1 MIYTVNG
8 PIEKDQMG
16 ITLSHEHFKWETDS
30 SYAHKLYFDRDY
42 DDEKTNINFELLIP
56 VLKDLYANSCRT
68 IVETSPP
75 IGGQNIKLLRKL
87 SLESG
92 VNIIPCTGWN
102 LSKYTQRIHSN
113 NFAKELAF
121 QWIKDFQEGL
131 DTIDGINIKPG
142 YIKLLLD
149 RGDFSTV
156 DQEMVRAAVMA
167 SKETAMPIH
176 CHILEAEMLY
186 SVIDLLEEENLDLSK
201 FLWAHASKEG
211 DFDAI
216 NYGVDK
222 GIWIGFDMIREGTYE
237 KNFELISKAIKLG
250 FEDKVLLSQD
260 YDFYEQAVEHNN
272 PQSCVS
278 FFTKF
283 IPYCYNYGM
292 SENIIDKM
300 ITENPANFYDF

>member
-30 SYAHKLYFDRDY
+30 SYAYKLYFDRDY
-42 DDEKTNINFELLIP
+42 DYEKTNKVFELLLP
-56 VLKDLYANSCRT
+56 VLEDLYANSCRT

-75 IGGQNIKLLRKL
+75 IGGQNIMLLKKL
-87 SLESG
+87 SQKSG
-92 VNIIPCTGWN
+92 INIIPCTGWN
-102 LSKYTQRIHSN
+102 LPKYTHQIHSN

-121 QWIKDFQEGL
+121 KWIKDFQEGL

-142 YIKLLLD
+142 YIKLLLE
-149 RGDFSTV
+149 RGELTTV
-156 DQEMVRAAVMA
+156 DQEMLRAAVIA
-167 SKETAMPIH
+167 SKETGMPIH
-176 CHILEAEMLY
+176 CHILEAEILY
-186 SVIDLLEEENLDLSK
+186 SVIDLLEKENFDLFK
-201 FLWAHASKEG
+201 FLWAHACKEG

-216 NYGVDK
+216 NYGYNK
-222 GIWIGFDMIREGTYE
+222 GIWIGFDMIREGNY
-237 KNFELISKAIKLG
+237 KNKFKLISKTIKQG

-260 YDFYEQAVEHNN
+260 YDFYEQAVELNN

-283 IPYCYNYGM
+283 IPYCHNNGLP
-292 SENIIDKM
+292 ENIIEKM